1 MDDELYNISWTS
13 NLHEILK
20 SSQSNGYS
28 PSNNHSLSDSKNI
41 FNSVPLGLEQNAY
54 ISKFDDVT
62 RNKRNLQMNCSLDD
76 AGSGTTNKVLSYPST
91 MKNHKLKLKPPT
103 GSLKRNRRNAK
114 KYSFLIDDTKDIKDK
129 SNLVTKKDNSN
140 VISLKSDKD
149 YSFQSKNCSEPSASD
164 DKNFKEIP
172 VSRLT
177 SSKRS
182 HSLNFSEVIQQKGP
196 HFLDCQDDKV
206 GTHNI
211 Q

>member
-20 SSQSNGYS
+20 SSQSNDYS
-28 PSNNHSLSDSKNI
+28 PSNNSLSDSKSI
-41 FNSVPLGLEQNAY
+41 FNSVPLGLEENAY

-62 RNKRNLQMNCSLDD
+62 KNERNLQMNCNLDK
-76 AGSGTTNKVLSYPST
+76 AGSETNSKILSYSST
-91 MKNHKLKLKPPT
+91 MTNHKLKLKPPT

-140 VISLKSDKD
+140 VISLKRNKD
-149 YSFQSKNCSEPSASD
+149 DLIERKNGSEPSASN

-182 HSLNFSEVIQQKGP
+182 HSLNLSELVQPNDP
-196 HFLDCQDDKV
+196 HFSDVQHDKV
-206 GTHNI
+206 GA
-211 Q
+211 